1 MVNDYHRDFCVNS
14 GDMFNFNLA
23 IYHKD
28 WWDYNEAVT
37 SPKLH
42 YSENST
48 KLFKYYII
56 WTAFTE
62 PRRESEFKF
71 STVEN

>member
-14 GDMFNFNLA
+14 GDMYSFNLA

-28 WWDYNEAVT
+28 WWDYNEELS
-37 SPKLH
+37 SPKPH

-56 WTAFTE
+56 WTALTE
-62 PRRESEFKF
+62 PRRNQSL
-71 STVEN
+71 NLA